1 MAMPDCP
8 NKLLHLYIMN
18 GRMTQGRLAEDLAL
32 EWLQK
37 QGMELRERNWR
48 SEHKEID
55 LIMESKDFLH
65 IVEVKSLKSPSLI
78 APFQQ
83 VDRLKQRF
91 LVRAAR
97 RYIRSRNIT
106 KEVRF
111 DIVSIMFHK
120 DGTIDLDFIP
130 AAFFPLYY

>member
-1 MAMPDCP
+1 
-8 NKLLHLYIMN
+8 MN

-32 EWLQK
+32 EWLQE

-48 SEHKEID
+48 SD

-65 IVEVKSLKSPSLI
+65 IVEVKSLKSPSPI

-83 VDRLKQRF
+83 VDRLKQSF

>member
-1 MAMPDCP
+1 
-8 NKLLHLYIMN
+8 MN
-18 GRMTQGRLAEDLAL
+18 GRMTQGRLAEDMAL

-55 LIMESKDFLH
+55 LIMESDDFLH
-65 IVEVKSLKSPSLI
+65 IVEVKSLKSPSTI
-78 APFQQ
+78 APFEQ
-83 VDRLKQRF
+83 VDWLKQRF

-97 RYIRSRNIT
+97 RYIRTRNIT

-111 DIVSIMFHK
+111 DIVSILFHK
-120 DGTIDLDFIP
+120 DGEADLEFIP
-130 AAFFPLYY
+130 AAFFPIYY